1 MRYVKAEIL
10 DIFSEIEECLKEIKD
25 IAVTIQRNS
34 DCFEARA
41 RAEKI
46 EDNVQEMLRSLR

>member
-25 IAVTIQRNS
+25 IATTIQRNS
-34 DCFEARA
+34 NCFEAKT